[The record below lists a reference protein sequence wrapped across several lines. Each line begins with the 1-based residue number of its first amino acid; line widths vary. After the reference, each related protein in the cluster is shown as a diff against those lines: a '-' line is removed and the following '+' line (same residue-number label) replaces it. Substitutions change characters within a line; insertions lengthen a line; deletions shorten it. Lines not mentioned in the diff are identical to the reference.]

1 MFNSWL
7 HLFYNVIVNTLLYY
21 ICFRVANKDLFDV
34 IRANSRVPMVVVGD
48 IEAYWSACHIG
59 EQRFIELAKTYGW
72 ETLSIYLDEL
82 LNYAERLTRD
92 EISRMPDGEY
102 EFTDYMDDDG
112 IDIGIPVKLHLKI
125 TVKGDEITYDFTG
138 TSAQVKGAL
147 NNPYASTMA
156 CIVTAL
162 RQMMSLDIPRNGG
175 VWRPAKLILPEGSLL
190 NPRLPGACA
199 SRGGTLARESDVM
212 LGAEA
217 QIRPHKIP
225 ACTSNMDHLLNIGGC
240 DKDGKPF
247 ILVESIWGGWGGKS
261 YG

>member
-1 MFNSWL
+1 
-7 HLFYNVIVNTLLYY
+7 
-21 ICFRVANKDLFDV
+21 
-34 IRANSRVPMVVVGD
+34 MVVVGD